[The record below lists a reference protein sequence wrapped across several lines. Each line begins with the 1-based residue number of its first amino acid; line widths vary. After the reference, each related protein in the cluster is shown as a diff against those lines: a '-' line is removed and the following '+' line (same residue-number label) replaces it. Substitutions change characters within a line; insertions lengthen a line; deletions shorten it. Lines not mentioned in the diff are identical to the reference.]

1 MDQCSTH
8 TWLPR
13 RGLSSSLMCSPQ
25 PLLPAL
31 LPLLPRRPGQH
42 LPDGAPPRRRQ
53 FLRHG
58 APASSVLPA
67 TSQLPRRPDQQQLSH
82 HGAPAGQQLPDG
94 APPRRLGQQRPASNI
109 SAATAPRPAA
119 SRWRSAT
126 APRPAAPP
134 PRRPDQHLPDGAPP
148 RRTASSASATVPRPA
163 APPQRCPGQQ
173 HLRHCAPASN
183 KPHPAEKST
192 PVWLAIWRTWAGFAN
207 SQLRRAAFR
216 SIYLYRC
223 AHSSCFHLG
232 AAAQTDAN
240 LSAHLHRLPTPP
252 PYLRRMRLL
261 PGRVR
266 GCWVLDETFASQGLR
281 CWVANDAASC
291 PWRSSCKSPRAR
303 IPVLGTSGAH

>member
-1 MDQCSTH
+1 MAAKRIENLIYTRAVLRCNALASN
-8 TWLPR
+8 
-13 RGLSSSLMCSPQ
+13 SS
-25 PLLPAL
+25 AI
-31 LPLLPRRPGQH
+31 
-42 LPDGAPPRRRQ
+42 APPASNS
-53 FLRHG
+53 FPMALRYG
-58 APASSVLPA
+58 APASNS
-67 TSQLPRRPDQQQLSH
+67 
-82 HGAPAGQQLPDG
+82 
-94 APPRRLGQQRPASNI
+94 
-109 SAATAPRPAA
+109 
-119 SRWRSAT
+119 SAT
-126 APRPAAPP
+126 APRQQQL
-134 PRRPDQHLPDGAPP
+134 RYGA
-148 RRTASSASATVPRPA
+148 
-163 APPQRCPGQQ
+163 
-173 HLRHCAPASN
+173 LASN

-303 IPVLGTSGAH
+303 IPVLGTSGAHWPARWPRFVLTERLVKS